1 MTWTDWAAGVLN
13 GIGAPINTTN
23 IETLWAWSGAESGTA
38 DRMRWN
44 NPLNS
49 TLPWLSPPSHPMNSV
64 GVQFYMDVPSGIAA
78 TVATLVN
85 GYYPTICSHLRNS
98 VPRASWGDACHELGT
113 WGTGCGW
120 LTPAYGPAPGSIP
133 TPIPNS
139 IGATVVASS
148 GIAHAFGRGSDNA
161 LWTMS
166 HDGNAWSPWKSLG
179 GVLSNDE
186 IRAVRVKNGDLHVIV
201 TGAANQKYLWASRDE
216 FATWSETDLAGAVTG
231 LTLVSLDPTPSL
243 LAAIAAIPAPSTVS
257 APPEPVETEPDLSP
271 VTAALSVVNAKLDAI
286 AAKLQKDLA

>member
-120 LTPAYGPAPGSIP
+120 LTPAYGPAPGTLGDDM
-133 TPIPNS
+133 TPDEHTALFTLLAKVQTDDAN
-139 IGATVVASS
+139 
-148 GIAHAFGRGSDNA
+148 
-161 LWTMS
+161 LWT
-166 HDGNAWSPWKSLG
+166 GNGWPVITALNARLDAIEAKITAITPG
-179 GVLSNDE
+179 GGTE
-186 IRAVRVKNGDLHVIV
+186 
-201 TGAANQKYLWASRDE
+201 
-216 FATWSETDLAGAVTG
+216 
-231 LTLVSLDPTPSL
+231 
-243 LAAIAAIPAPSTVS
+243 
-257 APPEPVETEPDLSP
+257 PPEPAEPAEPTTLTFTIPAQSITGTLS
-271 VTAALSVVNAKLDAI
+271 
-286 AAKLQKDLA
+286 